1 MPDTIT
7 LLGSLARLDMQAVVG
22 QSVWVR
28 VHYAP
33 DGKLLGGT
41 EPPGTVLGE
50 PGYAP
55 TGYGSPRPLVT
66 DEQGLF
72 GGVLPWEAGGIYAIT
87 VPGDVTRY
95 LMMGTGAGEYPAGS
109 TVNVRLLPG
118 PDEVVTPSVTLDALV
133 VGAVEDYLTAH
144 PPTDGELV
152 QSPLAYID
160 LWGGFFNSGANA
172 WVPGQSFGLST
183 AATAAAAGSSTLT
196 LAGTTGIVPG
206 VSLVTA
212 PNTSN
217 QQIMRVVSITG
228 ATLTLAAPLTTAIPA
243 GQRVD
248 ALWQNEAHLSESSGA
263 YAGYLALAKYVADA
277 LPADVTK
284 VAVLGNSWVFKGQ
297 SPYNCWAAAIGARFP
312 TATVVPVGV
321 GGNTTTMMLARFDT
335 DVPADC
341 SHVVLFEWVNDTYQ
355 SVPSSRQDANWRALV
370 AKVRAIGATPVV
382 VGPTPLSTYPAQAV
396 AQEAYA
402 ARVMVPGMAGD
413 LTAGRVRATGTTIA
427 VGSTAGRVV
436 SGAANTLVG
445 DGAAVALTTGAANT
459 VLGQGALAACLV
471 SSNNVAVGA
480 LAGASATGGGNVFVG
495 EEAGQKPNNI
505 VGNGSVLGAGCTYVG
520 FQAGKGV
527 ATVISYATAI
537 GQRVTVSGNGCF
549 AIGTSATG
557 IGASTSTND
566 NEGVIGTAAHTVI
579 VPGFLQVNRYQGT
592 VGAAGGAAVLPG
604 QPRTYI
610 LVKVPGF
617 GQLVVPAYAA
627 A

>member
-1 MPDTIT
+1 MSEYLYIVGFLEDIAGAPLPGDGIT
-7 LLGSLARLDMQAVVG
+7 ARA
-22 QSVWVR
+22 
-28 VHYAP
+28 
-33 DGKLLGGT
+33 LGGT
-41 EPPGTVLGE
+41 YIDIDADHSGVVSARSVADGEVRLRLHRKPGVVYELTSPGRMVPRFVSCSDHPSGATLYLHDLPPIPPG
-50 PGYAP
+50 
-55 TGYGSPRPLVT
+55 
-66 DEQGLF
+66 
-72 GGVLPWEAGGIYAIT
+72 
-87 VPGDVTRY
+87 
-95 LMMGTGAGEYPAGS
+95 GT
-109 TVNVRLLPG
+109 
-118 PDEVVTPSVTLDALV
+118 EVVPTVTVVELSARIDALAAS
-133 VGAVEDYLTAH
+133 VGGGGGPHA
-144 PPTDGELV
+144 
-152 QSPLAYID
+152 LAYID

-495 EEAGQKPNNI
+495 EEAGQKPNSI
-505 VGNGSVLGAGCTYVG
+505 VGNESVLGAGCTYVG

-604 QPRTYI
+604 QPSTYI

-617 GQLVVPAYAA
+617 GQLVVPAYEAA
-627 A
+627 